1 MKKMGPYIG
10 GLLAVIFVS
19 VVGYLAVYSH
29 LDYIKENNADLDVYI
44 DKIEPLKSSNKVVS
58 KENIETDKL
67 SASFDVDLVSKDG
80 KVIYDIDIVNN
91 GIVDARIDDI
101 EVSREKGKC
110 IKYSYDNI
118 RVDDVI
124 KAGDKSSLKLALEND
139 NTTENPSKEDLAG
152 KIHVKLVFAK
162 SL

>member
-1 MKKMGPYIG
+1 MKKIGPYIG

-19 VVGYLAVYSH
+19 VVGYLALFSH
-29 LDYIKENNADLDVYI
+29 LDYIKQSNADLDVYI
-44 DKIEPLKSSNKVVS
+44 DKIESLKSSNNVVS

-101 EVSREKGKC
+101 EVSKEKGKC
-110 IKYSYDNI
+110 IKYSYENI

-124 KAGDKSSLKLALEND
+124 KAGSKVTLKLALEND
-139 NTTENPSKEDLAG
+139 DTTENPSKEDLAG
-152 KIHVKLVFAK
+152 KIHVKAVFAK